1 MTSMP
6 APAPTHPIVYLVE
19 DEPVLAEAMAFLL
32 SSRGIDTE
40 HFDSGE
46 AFWAAINARREW
58 AVRPG
63 CVLLDVRMRQMSGIE
78 VFERMRAR
86 YPSLPV
92 PVIFL
97 TGHGDIAMAVESL
110 KKGAFD
116 FFEKPFNDNRLVDR
130 VVEAIEASTQ
140 RIALCANA
148 DEVRARLARL
158 SNRERDVM
166 SLVLAG
172 RLNKVIAMDLGI
184 SMRTVEVHRA
194 NIFSKMEVRSAV
206 ELARLLESCGLSGEA
221 PEA

>member
-1 MTSMP
+1 MTSAS
-6 APAPTHPIVYLVE
+6 APAATQPIVYLVE
-19 DEPVLAEAMAFLL
+19 DEPVLAEALTFLL
-32 SSRGIDTE
+32 GSRGIETE

-46 AFWAAINARREW
+46 KFWAAINARREW
-58 AVRPG
+58 PTRPG

-78 VFERMRAR
+78 VFERIRSR
-86 YPSLPV
+86 FPSLPV

-110 KKGAFD
+110 KRGAFD

-130 VVEAIEASTQ
+130 IAEAIDASAE
-140 RIALCANA
+140 RIVLCANA
-148 DEVRARLARL
+148 DDVRTRLARL
-158 SNRERDVM
+158 SSRERDVM

-206 ELARLLESCGLSGEA
+206 ELARLLEASGLSGEIPA
-221 PEA
+221 A

>member
-1 MTSMP
+1 
-6 APAPTHPIVYLVE
+6 
-19 DEPVLAEAMAFLL
+19 
-32 SSRGIDTE
+32 
-40 HFDSGE
+40 
-46 AFWAAINARREW
+46 
-58 AVRPG
+58 
-63 CVLLDVRMRQMSGIE
+63 
-78 VFERMRAR
+78 
-86 YPSLPV
+86 
-92 PVIFL
+92 
-97 TGHGDIAMAVESL
+97 MAVESL

-130 VVEAIEASTQ
+130 VVEAIEASAQ
-140 RIALCANA
+140 RIALSASA

>member
-1 MTSMP
+1 MTSTP
-6 APAPTHPIVYLVE
+6 APTPTHPIVYLVE

-46 AFWAAINARREW
+46 AFWAAISARREW

-78 VFERMRAR
+78 VFERIRAR

-148 DEVRARLARL
+148 DEVRARLSRL

-166 SLVLAG
+166 ALVLAG

-206 ELARLLESCGLSGEA
+206 ELARLLESCGLSGET
-221 PEA
+221 PET

>member
-1 MTSMP
+1 MTSTP
-6 APAPTHPIVYLVE
+6 APAQTHPIVYLVE
-19 DEPVLAEAMAFLL
+19 DEPVLAEALAFLL
-32 SSRGIDTE
+32 SSRGIDAE

-46 AFWAAINARREW
+46 AFWNAVNARREW
-58 AVRPG
+58 ATRPG

-78 VFERMRAR
+78 VFERLRAR

-130 VVEAIEASTQ
+130 VVEAIDASAE
-140 RIALCANA
+140 RIALCASA

-166 SLVLAG
+166 ALVLAG

-206 ELARLLESCGLSGEA
+206 ELARLLESCGLSIEA

>member
-1 MTSMP
+1 MTATP
-6 APAPTHPIVYLVE
+6 ATATEHPIVYLVE
-19 DEPVLAEAMAFLL
+19 DEPILAEAMSFLL
-32 SSRGIDTE
+32 GSRGIDTE
-40 HFDSGE
+40 RFDSGE
-46 AFWAAINARREW
+46 AFWAAVGTRPGW
-58 AVRPG
+58 ASRPG

-78 VFERMRAR
+78 VFERIRAR
-86 YPSLPV
+86 FPSLPI

-110 KKGAFD
+110 KNGAFD

-130 VVEAIEASTQ
+130 IIEAIDASAQ
-140 RIALCANA
+140 RIELCASA
-148 DEVRARLARL
+148 DEVRERLVRL

-166 SLVLAG
+166 ALVLAG

-206 ELARLLESCGLSGEA
+206 ELARLLESCGLSDAASES
-221 PEA
+221 